1 MFLVVAPGTVAGLI
15 PWWISEW
22 RIQSP
27 PVSLQAVG
35 ILLAVAGAAVLLDS
49 FARFAIQGLGTPAP
63 IFATRHLVVRGFY
76 RYTRN
81 PMYLAVV
88 SVILGQGFFF
98 GDPRLLAYGAL
109 VWLGFHLFVV
119 FYEEPTLGATFGRE
133 YEDYRAH
140 VPRWLPSLQA

>member
-1 MFLVVAPGTVAGLI
+1 
-15 PWWISEW
+15 
-22 RIQSP
+22 
-27 PVSLQAVG
+27 
-35 ILLAVAGAAVLLDS
+35 LLAVAGAAVLLDS

-98 GDPRLLAYGAL
+98 GDLRLLAYGTL

-119 FYEEPTLGATFGRE
+119 FYEEPTLGATYGRE

-140 VPRWLPSLQA
+140 VPRWLPSLRA